1 MDSSLGPPQR
11 ARRRASGRAGST
23 PPQSLLPADARGPE
37 GSGGGAPASL
47 YREAD
52 HSCVFEMTRWQRRA
66 HTGAIVRFPSTI
78 GPAEP
83 TARLRA
89 TVSERLGHSSVATT
103 AKIYAHAL
111 RGKDRAAAQVWDDL
125 MQQSRGEVSKGVN

>member
-1 MDSSLGPPQR
+1 
-11 ARRRASGRAGST
+11 
-23 PPQSLLPADARGPE
+23 
-37 GSGGGAPASL
+37 
-47 YREAD
+47 
-52 HSCVFEMTRWQRRA
+52 MTRWQRRA

-89 TVSERLGHSSVATT
+89 TVRERLGHSSIATT

-111 RGKDRAAAQVWDDL
+111 RGKDFAAAQIWDDIKE
-125 MQQSRGEVSKGVN
+125 QARGEKSGAVN